1 MNIKYTVKNEG
12 GRILSC
18 VLDAEKELDL
28 QLEEVMGISHGYG
41 IGVNVR
47 ENEIEVTDYYHASSM
62 ASFKILCRE
71 ETKEPLSLKWTEMKI
86 QS

>member
-1 MNIKYTVKNEG
+1 
-12 GRILSC
+12 
-18 VLDAEKELDL
+18 
-28 QLEEVMGISHGYG
+28 MGISRGYG

-47 ENEIEVTDYYHASSM
+47 EDEIEVTDYYHASSM

-71 ETKEPLSLKWTEMKI
+71 ETQEPLSLKWTEMKI